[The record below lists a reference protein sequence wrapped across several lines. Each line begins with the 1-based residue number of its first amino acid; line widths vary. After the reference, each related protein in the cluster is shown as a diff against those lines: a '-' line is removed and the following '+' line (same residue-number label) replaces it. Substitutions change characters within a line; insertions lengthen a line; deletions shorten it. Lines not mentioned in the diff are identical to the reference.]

1 MQSSSEV
8 SFDRGDVSPVRGSS
22 YWHDRP
28 CDSDRSTGPVTLP
41 TVVRLHLRILIF
53 QTSLP
58 DLETYHCYHQDPL
71 V

>member
-1 MQSSSEV
+1 MQLTV
-8 SFDRGDVSPVRGSS
+8 
-22 YWHDRP
+22 
-28 CDSDRSTGPVTLP
+28 GPVTLP

-58 DLETYHCYHQDPL
+58 DLETYHCYHHDPL